1 MGNYIIK
8 EEDMQALAD
17 AIMKKTGQN
26 SITGSGMAQAIE
38 NMEGS
43 PSDVFNT
50 ANNTLVDLD
59 LTGTTSLQEYAFYNN
74 AKIRSVK
81 IPDVTVIPDY
91 CFYNC
96 TNLETIV
103 VGRSLATINTHGIC
117 NNPKLKTIVTSEKL
131 SGGNS
136 YYDNWNVSTIRQCGL
151 YNNTLLESIPS
162 TFNNAV
168 SVARYAMANNTSLE
182 GDLIFNGAITT
193 SENTY
198 GINETFQNLTSL
210 NSITFNADFGNNT
223 VGSMFTGTRAA
234 LYFHSDTNLN
244 MSSTGGNTVSNYRP
258 LYGWLGSEFKFGDL
272 PVNTVASNTC
282 WGTFY
287 NCTGLTHIAFADSV
301 TAISTKSS
309 AFYGCTSLASVTIP
323 DSVTSIGSDAF
334 QGCISLASVT
344 IPDSVTSIGEYAFK
358 DCTSLTSVTIP
369 DSVTS
374 IGSYAFQGCISLT
387 SVTIADSVTSIGS
400 YAFRDCTS
408 LTSVTIPDLVT
419 SIGEYVFHGCTSLA
433 SVTIPDSVTSI
444 GSSAFR
450 DCTSLTSVTIPD
462 SVTSIG
468 SYAFYN
474 SGLTSIVIPESVV
487 SVGNRAFEQCCNM
500 TAITC
505 HCAIDNILSRFYRP
519 YNQDVCGTLKILKYV
534 ALTNPDTTYIIATR
548 NGTSSSDGQFAHP
561 FYWQGSS
568 YTNFSTANDWE
579 LIVPSTPTDSNPTD
593 TNITAK
599 YDSNGNV
606 VRYTLTT
613 DYNGLWHAVVDGVSY
628 NGAIRR
634 WKDII
639 TDHYNDTIKLT
650 NRSNY
655 CTVGNN
661 IMDTNASYVLWN
673 VTHNYAVRS
682 NEFIS
687 LGCTY
692 ELRNLDGTSIS
703 N

>member
-38 NMEGS
+38 DMEGS

-59 LTGTTSLQEYAFYNN
+59 LTGTTSLQQYAFYNN

-136 YYDNWNVSTIRQCGL
+136 YYDNWNVSEIKNCGL

-210 NSITFNADFGNNT
+210 SSITFNADFGNNN

-244 MSSTGGNTVSNYRP
+244 MSSVTGNTVSNYRP

-272 PVNTVASNTC
+272 PANTVASNTY

-287 NCTGLTHIAFADSV
+287 DCTGLTHIAFANSV
-301 TAISTKSS
+301 TAISTKGS

-323 DSVTSIGSDAF
+323 DSVTSID
-334 QGCISLASVT
+334 
-344 IPDSVTSIGEYAFK
+344 
-358 DCTSLTSVTIP
+358 
-369 DSVTS
+369 
-374 IGSYAFQGCISLT
+374 
-387 SVTIADSVTSIGS
+387 
-400 YAFRDCTS
+400 
-408 LTSVTIPDLVT
+408 
-419 SIGEYVFHGCTSLA
+419 
-433 SVTIPDSVTSI
+433 
-444 GSSAFR
+444 
-450 DCTSLTSVTIPD
+450 
-462 SVTSIG
+462 

-487 SVGNRAFEQCCNM
+487 SVGNRAFEQCYNM

-505 HCAIDNILSRFYRP
+505 HCAINNILSRFYRP
-519 YNQDVCGTLKILKYV
+519 YYQDVCGTLKSLKYV

-548 NGTSSSDGQFAHP
+548 NSTSTNDGQFAHP

-568 YTNFSTANDWE
+568 YTNISTANDWE

-599 YDSNGNV
+599 YDSDGDV
-606 VRYTLTT
+606 IRYTLTT

-639 TDHYNDTIKLT
+639 TDRYNDTIKLT

-661 IMDTNASYVLWN
+661 IMDTSASYVLWN
-673 VTHNYAVRS
+673 VTHNYAVHS
-682 NEFIS
+682 NELIS

>member
-38 NMEGS
+38 DMEGS

-59 LTGTTSLQEYAFYNN
+59 LTGATSLQQYAFYNN

-136 YYDNWNVSTIRQCGL
+136 YYDNWNVSEIKNCGL

-210 NSITFNADFGNNT
+210 SSITFNADFGNNN

-244 MSSTGGNTVSNYRP
+244 MSSVTGNTESNYRP

-272 PVNTVASNTC
+272 PANTVASNTY
-282 WGTFY
+282 WATFY
-287 NCTGLTHIAFADSV
+287 NCTGLTHIAFANSV
-301 TAISTKSS
+301 TAISTKGS

-334 QGCISLASVT
+334 N
-344 IPDSVTSIGEYAFK
+344 
-358 DCTSLTSVTIP
+358 
-369 DSVTS
+369 
-374 IGSYAFQGCISLT
+374 
-387 SVTIADSVTSIGS
+387 
-400 YAFRDCTS
+400 
-408 LTSVTIPDLVT
+408 
-419 SIGEYVFHGCTSLA
+419 GCTSLA

-444 GSSAFR
+444 GSYAFYG
-450 DCTSLTSVTIPD
+450 CTSLASVTIPD
-462 SVTSIG
+462 SVTSID

-487 SVGNRAFEQCCNM
+487 SVGNRAFEQCYNM

-505 HCAIDNILSRFYRP
+505 HCAINNILSRFYRP
-519 YNQDVCGTLKILKYV
+519 YYQDVCGTLKSLKYV

-548 NGTSSSDGQFAHP
+548 NGTSTNDGQFAHP

-568 YTNFSTANDWE
+568 YTNISTANDWE

-599 YDSNGNV
+599 YDSDGDV
-606 VRYTLTT
+606 IRYTLTT

-639 TDHYNDTIKLT
+639 TDRYNDTIKLT

-661 IMDTNASYVLWN
+661 IMDTSASYVLWN
-673 VTHNYAVRS
+673 VTHNYAVHS
-682 NEFIS
+682 NELIS

>member
-38 NMEGS
+38 DMEGS
-43 PSDVFNT
+43 PSDVFDT
-50 ANNTLVDLD
+50 TSNTLVDLD
-59 LTGTTSLQEYAFYNN
+59 LTGTTSLQQYAFYNN

-103 VGRSLATINTHGIC
+103 VGRSLATINAHGIC

-136 YYDNWNVSTIRQCGL
+136 YYDNWNVSTIEQCGL

-210 NSITFNADFGNNT
+210 SSITFNADFGNNT

-244 MSSTGGNTVSNYRP
+244 MSSMNGNTVSNYRP

-272 PVNTVASNTC
+272 PVNTVASNTY

-309 AFYGCTSLASVTIP
+309 AFRG
-323 DSVTSIGSDAF
+323 
-334 QGCISLASVT
+334 
-344 IPDSVTSIGEYAFK
+344 
-358 DCTSLTSVTIP
+358 CTSLTSVTIP

-374 IGSYAFQGCISLT
+374 IGEYAF
-387 SVTIADSVTSIGS
+387 
-400 YAFRDCTS
+400 Y
-408 LTSVTIPDLVT
+408 
-419 SIGEYVFHGCTSLA
+419 
-433 SVTIPDSVTSI
+433 
-444 GSSAFR
+444 

-519 YNQDVCGTLKILKYV
+519 YNQDVCGTLKRLKYV

-548 NGTSSSDGQFAHP
+548 NGTSSSDGQLAHP

-639 TDHYNDTIKLT
+639 TDRYNDTIKLT

-673 VTHNYAVRS
+673 VTHNYAVHS
-682 NEFIS
+682 NELIS

>member
-38 NMEGS
+38 DMEGS

-50 ANNTLVDLD
+50 TNNTLVDLD
-59 LTGTTSLQEYAFYNN
+59 LTGTTSLQQYAFYNN

-136 YYDNWNVSTIRQCGL
+136 YYDNWNVSEIKNCGL
-151 YNNTLLESIPS
+151 CNNTLLESIPS

-210 NSITFNADFGNNT
+210 SSITFNADFGNNN

-244 MSSTGGNTVSNYRP
+244 MSSANGNTVSNYRP

-272 PVNTVASNTC
+272 PANTVASNTY
-282 WGTFY
+282 WATFY
-287 NCTGLTHIAFADSV
+287 NCTGLTHIAFANSV
-301 TAISTKSS
+301 TAISTKGS

-323 DSVTSIGSDAF
+323 DSVTSIGN
-334 QGCISLASVT
+334 
-344 IPDSVTSIGEYAFK
+344 
-358 DCTSLTSVTIP
+358 
-369 DSVTS
+369 
-374 IGSYAFQGCISLT
+374 
-387 SVTIADSVTSIGS
+387 
-400 YAFRDCTS
+400 
-408 LTSVTIPDLVT
+408 
-419 SIGEYVFHGCTSLA
+419 
-433 SVTIPDSVTSI
+433 
-444 GSSAFR
+444 
-450 DCTSLTSVTIPD
+450 
-462 SVTSIG
+462 
-468 SYAFYN
+468 YAFYN

-487 SVGNRAFEQCCNM
+487 SVGNRAFEQCYNM

-505 HCAIDNILSRFYRP
+505 HCAINNILSRFYRP
-519 YNQDVCGTLKILKYV
+519 YYQDVCGTLKSLKYV

-548 NGTSSSDGQFAHP
+548 NGTSTSDGQFAHP

-599 YDSNGNV
+599 YDSDGDV
-606 VRYTLTT
+606 IRYTLTT

-639 TDHYNDTIKLT
+639 TDRYNDTIKLT

-673 VTHNYAVRS
+673 VTHNYAVHS
-682 NEFIS
+682 NELIS

>member
-38 NMEGS
+38 DMEGS

-50 ANNTLVDLD
+50 TSNTLVDLD
-59 LTGTTSLQEYAFYNN
+59 LTGTTSLQQYAFYNN

-136 YYDNWNVSTIRQCGL
+136 YYDNWNVSTIKQSGL

-168 SVARYAMANNTSLE
+168 SVGRYAMANNTSLE

-210 NSITFNADFGNNT
+210 SSITFNADFGDNT

-244 MSSTGGNTVSNYRP
+244 VSSMNGNSVSNYRP

-272 PVNTVASNTC
+272 PVNTVASNTY

-287 NCTGLTHIAFADSV
+287 NCTCLTHIAFADSV

-309 AFYGCTSLASVTIP
+309 AF
-323 DSVTSIGSDAF
+323 
-334 QGCISLASVT
+334 QG
-344 IPDSVTSIGEYAFK
+344 
-358 DCTSLTSVTIP
+358 
-369 DSVTS
+369 
-374 IGSYAFQGCISLT
+374 
-387 SVTIADSVTSIGS
+387 
-400 YAFRDCTS
+400 
-408 LTSVTIPDLVT
+408 
-419 SIGEYVFHGCTSLA
+419 
-433 SVTIPDSVTSI
+433 
-444 GSSAFR
+444 
-450 DCTSLTSVTIPD
+450 CTSLTSVTIPD

-487 SVGNRAFEQCCNM
+487 SVGNRAFEQCYNM

-505 HCAIDNILSRFYRP
+505 HCAINNILSYFYRP
-519 YNQDVCGTLKILKYV
+519 YYQDVCGTLKRLKYV

-548 NGTSSSDGQFAHP
+548 NGTSSSDGQIAHP

>member
-38 NMEGS
+38 DMEGS
-43 PSDVFNT
+43 PSDVFDT
-50 ANNTLVDLD
+50 TNNTLVDLD
-59 LTGTTSLQEYAFYNN
+59 LTGTTSLQQYAFYNN
-74 AKIRSVK
+74 AKIRSIK

-117 NNPKLKTIVTSEKL
+117 DNPKLKTIVTSEKL

-136 YYDNWNVSTIRQCGL
+136 YYDNWNVSTIKQCGL

-193 SENTY
+193 SENNY

-210 NSITFNADFGNNT
+210 SSITFNADFGNNT

-244 MSSTGGNTVSNYRP
+244 VSSANGNTVSNYRP

-272 PVNTVASNTC
+272 PVNTVASNTY

-287 NCTGLTHIAFADSV
+287 NCTCLTHIAFADSV

-309 AFYGCTSLASVTIP
+309 AF
-323 DSVTSIGSDAF
+323 
-334 QGCISLASVT
+334 QG
-344 IPDSVTSIGEYAFK
+344 
-358 DCTSLTSVTIP
+358 
-369 DSVTS
+369 
-374 IGSYAFQGCISLT
+374 
-387 SVTIADSVTSIGS
+387 
-400 YAFRDCTS
+400 
-408 LTSVTIPDLVT
+408 
-419 SIGEYVFHGCTSLA
+419 
-433 SVTIPDSVTSI
+433 
-444 GSSAFR
+444 
-450 DCTSLTSVTIPD
+450 CTSLTSVTIPD

-487 SVGNRAFEQCCNM
+487 SVGNRAFEQCYNM

-505 HCAIDNILSRFYRP
+505 HCAINNILSYFYRP
-519 YNQDVCGTLKILKYV
+519 YYQDLCGTLKSLKYV

-593 TNITAK
+593 TNITSK

>member
-38 NMEGS
+38 DMEGS

-50 ANNTLVDLD
+50 ASNTLVDLD
-59 LTGTTSLQEYAFYNN
+59 LTGTTSLQQYAFYNN
-74 AKIRSVK
+74 AKIRSIK

-136 YYDNWNVSTIRQCGL
+136 YYDNWNVSTIKQCGL

-182 GDLIFNGAITT
+182 GDLIFNGVITT
-193 SENTY
+193 SENSY

-210 NSITFNADFGNNT
+210 SSITFNADFGNNT

-244 MSSTGGNTVSNYRP
+244 MSSVNGNSVSNYRP

-272 PVNTVASNTC
+272 PVNTVASNTY

-287 NCTGLTHIAFADSV
+287 NCTGLTHIAFANSV
-301 TAISTKSS
+301 TAISTKSH
-309 AFYGCTSLASVTIP
+309 AFYG
-323 DSVTSIGSDAF
+323 
-334 QGCISLASVT
+334 
-344 IPDSVTSIGEYAFK
+344 
-358 DCTSLTSVTIP
+358 CTSLTSVTIP

-374 IGSYAFQGCISLT
+374 IGSYAFN
-387 SVTIADSVTSIGS
+387 D
-400 YAFRDCTS
+400 
-408 LTSVTIPDLVT
+408 
-419 SIGEYVFHGCTSLA
+419 CTSLA

-444 GSSAFR
+444 
-450 DCTSLTSVTIPD
+450 D
-462 SVTSIG
+462 SH
-468 SYAFYN
+468 AFYN
-474 SGLTSIVIPESVV
+474 SGLTFIVIPESVV
-487 SVGNRAFEQCCNM
+487 SVGSQAFEQCYNM

-505 HCAIDNILSRFYRP
+505 HCAIPSILSCFYRP
-519 YNQDVCGTLKILKYV
+519 YYQDVCGTLKSLKYV

-548 NGTSSSDGQFAHP
+548 NSTSSNFGQFAHP

-599 YDSNGNV
+599 YDSDGNV
-606 VRYTLTT
+606 IRYTLTT

-655 CTVGNN
+655 RTVGNN

-673 VTHNYAVRS
+673 VTHNYAVHS
-682 NEFIS
+682 NELIS